1 VSQPITRQ
9 DRGLATPKPKPDPF
23 AIQRTIRRSALP
35 YAAQALL
42 CAILDHDRYGQS
54 RRGCTASLATL
65 AADIGATPQYVS
77 QLLPDLV
84 KAGWIKAEPRRG
96 NVRPLRMGK
105 IPRTVGKPGETSQ
118 EPLGEVPNDRGDGF
132 PRILGSKKAQ
142 ESQEETGGCSA
153 AVETA
158 DHLPAFEQFF
168 GRLGLAPVENPR
180 PPLANSSVPD

>member
-105 IPRTVGKPGETSQ
+105 IPRAVGKSGETSQ
-118 EPLGEVPNDRGDGF
+118 EPLGEV
-132 PRILGSKKAQ
+132 LGSKKAQ